1 MNLNLIAVALA
12 ASFAAAPA
20 FARKSC
26 DELKAEIEAKF
37 KEKGVANYTLEIV
50 ANDGVADQQVVG
62 SCDGGTR
69 KIVYRR
75 GG

>member
-1 MNLNLIAVALA
+1 MKLNLIAVTLA
-12 ASFAAAPA
+12 ASVAAAPA

-26 DELKAEIEAKF
+26 DELKSEIEAKF

-50 ANDGVADQQVVG
+50 ANEGVADQQVVG

-69 KIVYRR
+69 KIVYKR